1 MFDAMNIKYEYDLEK
16 SIQGCEGARSKNI
29 QCYFT
34 RRSQLKEQ
42 LEAVEYNAQ
51 EAKA

>member
-1 MFDAMNIKYEYDLEK
+1 MQWTMYEYDLED
-16 SIQGCEGARSKNI
+16 STQECEGAMAENI

-42 LEAVEYNAQ
+42 LEAFEDNVKEVEA
-51 EAKA
+51 